1 MNDMANKPTEPKPRG
16 RPPKAILKLNAT
28 PEQITRAIFS
38 AVKKPSPELRN
49 TKVPPRAKK

>member
-16 RPPKAILKLNAT
+16 RPHKAVPKLNAT
-28 PEQITRAIFS
+28 PEQIARAIFS